1 MAKEMEWDERLNIGI
16 DSIDH
21 AHRKLFSI
29 VRKLTYLSK
38 NENHGQWACAE
49 GIKYFKSYAI
59 EHFANEEAYMQSIGC
74 KNYEKRI
81 C

>member
-49 GIKYFKSYAI
+49 EIKYFKS
-59 EHFANEEAYMQSIGC
+59 
-74 KNYEKRI
+74 
-81 C
+81 

>member
-38 NENHGQWACAE
+38 NDTKYDIVGAFFMCIQERREVMAKFQKTKDEEDTMIENY
-49 GIKYFKSYAI
+49 IY
-59 EHFANEEAYMQSIGC
+59 
-74 KNYEKRI
+74 
-81 C
+81 